1 MIAIFYLFSSIAIAA
16 AATLLLIKN
25 ILHAALL
32 LMVSLISVAAVYVFA
47 GADFLA
53 IAHIMIYIGGIL
65 VLILFSIML
74 TRRNEKAYP
83 SSNNRALWIS
93 IPLALSMF
101 ILLCTL
107 ILKFNYTTLAN
118 YSKPFITG
126 STIQLV
132 GQLLMT
138 NHFIAFELAGIVLL
152 VALMGA
158 SCIATQPN
166 EVEKIK
172 KDA

>member
-1 MIAIFYLFSSIAIAA
+1 MAVAA
-16 AATLLLIKN
+16 AAALLFIKN
-25 ILHAALL
+25 VLHAALL
-32 LMVSLISVAAVYVFA
+32 LMVSLICVAAVYVFA

-74 TRRNEKAYP
+74 TRRNEKPYP
-83 SSNNRALWIS
+83 SSKNRATWLSIS
-93 IPLALSMF
+93 VALSMF
-101 ILLCTL
+101 ILLFTL

-126 STIQLV
+126 STIQLI

-138 NHFIAFELAGIVLL
+138 KHLIAFELAGIVLM

-158 SCIATQPN
+158 SWIATQHN
-166 EVEKIK
+166 EVKKID